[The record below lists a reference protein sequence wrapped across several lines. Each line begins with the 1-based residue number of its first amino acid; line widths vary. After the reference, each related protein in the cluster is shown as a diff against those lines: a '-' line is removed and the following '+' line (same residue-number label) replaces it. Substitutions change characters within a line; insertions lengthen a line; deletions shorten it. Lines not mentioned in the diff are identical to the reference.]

1 MVSAATESSQSR
13 KRAKAAAYL
22 HARITDSARCM
33 HKFVVQLGR
42 NRDGP
47 RNLPDREEFFCKIF
61 AFGLET
67 SESTLKT
74 LGFV

>member
-47 RNLPDREEFFCKIF
+47 RNLPDFFCKIF

-67 SESTLKT
+67 SESTVKT